1 MMDAENACTT
11 AQIIGAL
18 TPWFVALVTGPALA
32 ALLAYAKGMRTP
44 RREEVA
50 LRVEHEALKEQVRA
64 STPVPPSPEPAP

>member
-1 MMDAENACTT
+1 MDGECVCST

-44 RREEVA
+44 RREEHAVRA
-50 LRVEHEALKEQVRA
+50 ELEALKAER
-64 STPVPPSPEPAP
+64 SSPPPPEPA